1 MLSFPVHQVY
11 APKPPK
17 RNSRDA
23 MQPWRY
29 DRPVDE
35 DEARD
40 EDATDSSLKLPRIL
54 QAARPQE
61 PVFHTRFHVPDPFEA
76 NVIFV
81 KEGMF
86 KPAQY
91 SNPKPHDHRGV
102 S

>member
-1 MLSFPVHQVY
+1 MPIE
-11 APKPPK
+11 
-17 RNSRDA
+17 
-23 MQPWRY
+23 
-29 DRPVDE
+29 E

-54 QAARPQE
+54 QPDRPQE

-86 KPAQY
+86 RPEQY
-91 SNPKPHDHRGV
+91 ANPKPHDHRGV